1 MSEGNE
7 ILNLPPSAPLVLV
20 VSGPSGSG
28 KSTLVERIMELP
40 GTMASVSCTTRPRRA
55 TEATGKCYDFV
66 TEAQFDE
73 MVQRGDFLE
82 YARVFGKH
90 SYGTPKRWLEESR
103 KRGLDL
109 VLEIDVQGAK
119 QVKEKLPEA
128 VAIFILPPSREE
140 LERRLR
146 SRGQDSDE
154 EIARRLAKARDEIEA
169 FGKYYDYCVVNEDVV
184 RAGNEA
190 QAIVVA
196 LRCQS
201 ARRSKRVEQLLASFG
216 GKD

>member
-1 MSEGNE
+1 MNSGQG
-7 ILNLPPSAPLVLV
+7 IAPMVLI

-28 KSTLVERIMELP
+28 KSTLVQRVLQMP
-40 GTMASVSCTTRPRRA
+40 GTMASRSCTTRPRRT
-55 TEATGKCYDFV
+55 TESSGKCYDFV
-66 TEAQFDE
+66 TDQEFEA
-73 MVQRGDFLE
+73 MVSRGEFLE

-90 SYGTPKRWLEESR
+90 SYGTPKKWLEESR
-103 KRGLDL
+103 AKGLDL
-109 VLEIDVQGAK
+109 VLEIDVQGAA
-119 QVKEKLPEA
+119 QVKEKLPES

-154 EIARRLAKARDEIEA
+154 EIARRLARARDEISA
-169 FGKYYDYCVVNEDVV
+169 FGKYYDYCVVNEDVE

-201 ARRSKRVEQLLASFG
+201 ARRRKRVEQLLASFG

>member
-1 MSEGNE
+1 MSAERE
-7 ILNLPPSAPLVLV
+7 LAPLVLI

-28 KSTLVERIMELP
+28 KSTLVQKILELP
-40 GTMASVSCTTRPRRA
+40 GTMPSISCTTRSRRA

-66 TEAQFDE
+66 TEAEFDA
-73 MVQRGDFLE
+73 MVARGEFLE

-90 SYGTPKRWLEESR
+90 SYGTPKKWLEEAR
-103 KRGLDL
+103 NKGLDL
-109 VLEIDVQGAK
+109 VLEIDVQGAA
-119 QVKEKLPEA
+119 QVKQKLPES

-140 LERRLR
+140 LERRLHG
-146 SRGQDSDE
+146 RGTDSAE
-154 EIARRLAKARDEIEA
+154 EIARRLAKARDEIAA
-169 FGKYYDYCVVNEDVV
+169 FGKYYDYCVVNEDVE

-201 ARRSKRVEQLLASFG
+201 ARRRKRVEQLLASFG